1 MVSQRN
7 IISEVY
13 RFTRYEA
20 MNGGAKC
27 RKSGGLWLLGVTHS
41 IECIRLPIRL

>member
-27 RKSGGLWLLGVTHS
+27 RKRGDFGRLGALKV
-41 IECIRLPIRL
+41 IGNVIIR